1 MSADDECADHDCQNA
16 VETDEAWCLN
26 CRKSIRRAG
35 GQVMGQ
41 GGFR

>member
-1 MSADDECADHDCQNA
+1 MTADECAPAGCANVPEA
-16 VETDEAWCLN
+16 DEAWCLG
-26 CRKSIRRAG
+26 CRKGIRRAG

>member
-1 MSADDECADHDCQNA
+1 MTTDEGALYDCQNA
-16 VETDEAWCLN
+16 VETDDAWCLG
-26 CRKSIRRAG
+26 CRKSLRRAG